1 MNTIA
6 RLAGLTGVLIL
17 LLLIASALGQQWLA
31 IQTESLRL
39 DTLAAK
45 RAQFEQLLAVAH
57 PGPRPWDDA
66 LRQKL
71 VLALGAHSIAD
82 LKDSLGSEIPAAS
95 WAFNYVFPGPNAENG
110 PRAVR
115 VQFATPHSAKMAI
128 LYQRTT
134 VVLFLLA
141 LTLVVLLGGV
151 AMLAVRRTREN
162 REVSQEVERGDGAG
176 MSSLAR
182 LARVS
187 VEQGAELTHER
198 NERVRI
204 QENLNFQQ
212 VLLNRALEQKI
223 RLGHDL
229 HDGII
234 QALYATGLTLEAAKA
249 SVEDNPTL
257 TGKQLET
264 ALQTLNTTIRDV
276 RTYILGL
283 TPDNIKEQGFGD
295 SVRSITETLGADRPV
310 KFDIRV
316 DSEATTHLSEDQST
330 DLLQIV
336 REAVSNGI
344 RHGGAQEIAI
354 RLQENGGE
362 ICLLIQDNGKGFD
375 LARAV
380 RGHGLSNI
388 EARAARLSASV
399 RCITSPGAG
408 TRTVVTLPAIA
419 SAAR

>member
-17 LLLIASALGQQWLA
+17 LLLAGSALGQQWLKV
-31 IQTESLRL
+31 QTERLRL
-39 DTLAAK
+39 ETLAAK
-45 RAQFEQLLAVAH
+45 RVQFEQLLAISHTA
-57 PGPRPWDDA
+57 PPPWDDA
-66 LRQKL
+66 QRKSLAQ
-71 VLALGAHSIAD
+71 ALGAQSIAEVKSAGQAED
-82 LKDSLGSEIPAAS
+82 VGAS
-95 WAFNYVFPGPNAENG
+95 WTFNYTF
-110 PRAVR
+110 PRAEIGGDAPTIH
-115 VQFATPHSAKMAI
+115 VQLLAPHSAKLAL
-128 LYQRTT
+128 LYQRAT
-134 VVLFLLA
+134 VVLFLLG
-141 LTLVVLLGGV
+141 LTLLVLLGAV

-162 REVSQEVERGDGAG
+162 REASQDAESHDGAG

-187 VEQGAELTHER
+187 VEQGAELEHER

-204 QENLNFQQ
+204 QEDLNFQQ

-249 SVEDNPTL
+249 SAETNPAL
-257 TGKQLET
+257 ARQQVET

-283 TPDNIKEQGFGD
+283 TPDTLKEQSFAD
-295 SVRSITETLGADRPV
+295 SVRSITETLAAGRPV
-310 KFDIRV
+310 KFDLQV
-316 DSEATTHLSEDQST
+316 DSEATSHLTEDQST

-344 RHGGAQEIAI
+344 RHGGAQEIVI
-354 RLQENGGE
+354 RLQESGGE
-362 ICLLIQDNGKGFD
+362 ICLVVQDNGKGFD
-375 LARAV
+375 LTRAV
-380 RGHGLSNI
+380 RGHGLANI
-388 EARAARLSASV
+388 QSRAERLTASV
-399 RCITSPGAG
+399 RCITSPGGG

-419 SAAR
+419 PAAR